1 MNHDHDAARIHRAEL
16 DHEIDT
22 IRLERLLAAGPAG
35 VTRDGFAGRAR
46 RRTGRALIAAGT
58 ALVGRERA
66 ALTTRRA

>member
-22 IRLERLLAAGPAG
+22 IRLERLLAAEPTGA
-35 VTRDGFAGRAR
+35 TADGFASRAR

-58 ALVGRERA
+58 ALLGHERA